1 MKHLRLV
8 ISSVLLIALTAI
20 TSFAP
25 LGSAAINNGGNGMKV
40 SPVRTDLTLKPGAS
54 KDVTVYVQNITGA
67 DATLSVIVNDFV
79 AKDETGAPSL
89 LLNGEANPRHG
100 LKKYMSAPKTVNI
113 PKGKQEGVR
122 VTISIPKDAAGGGYY
137 GAVRFAPAGSD
148 DEGKNV
154 SLSGSVGSLILVNVP
169 GDIKEDVQIAS
180 FDARRNDSASVI
192 FTSNKNLQGVVR
204 VRNSGNV
211 QEQPFGRIVLKK
223 GDKVLGS
230 YEINNTDPRGN
241 VLPDSIRKFSVDLK
255 NVGSFGKYTLQGN
268 FGYGSSGQLLSASTS
283 FYIVP
288 VWMIIIVL
296 LLLALVLFLIFGLP
310 KAVRRYNQNIL
321 RRAGRR

>member
-1 MKHLRLV
+1 
-8 ISSVLLIALTAI
+8 
-20 TSFAP
+20 
-25 LGSAAINNGGNGMKV
+25 
-40 SPVRTDLTLKPGAS
+40 
-54 KDVTVYVQNITGA
+54 
-67 DATLSVIVNDFV
+67 
-79 AKDETGAPSL
+79 
-89 LLNGEANPRHG
+89 
-100 LKKYMSAPKTVNI
+100 
-113 PKGKQEGVR
+113 
-122 VTISIPKDAAGGGYY
+122 
-137 GAVRFAPAGSD
+137 
-148 DEGKNV
+148 
-154 SLSGSVGSLILVNVP
+154 
-169 GDIKEDVQIAS
+169 
-180 FDARRNDSASVI
+180 VI